1 MAGINKVI
9 LIGNV
14 GTDPEVRNLE
24 GGNVKAKFRLATTEN
39 HRDKDGT
46 RIEHTEWHNIIAWKG
61 LAEIVG
67 KYIKK
72 GSQVYIEGKLR
83 TRQWEDK
90 DGNKKQTT
98 EIVAETITLLGLRK
112 DHSNSSSQDMG
123 NIGNNPGPSESG
135 YNYNDFSG
143 SGDLPF

>member
-14 GTDPEVRNLE
+14 GTDPEIRSLE

-46 RIEHTEWHNIIAWKG
+46 RIEHTEWHNIVAWKG

-67 KYIKK
+67 KYVKK
-72 GSQVYIEGKLR
+72 GNQVYIEGKLR

-90 DGNKKQTT
+90 EGHKKQTT
-98 EIVAETITLLGLRK
+98 EIVAETITLLGLRREGSQGNN
-112 DHSNSSSQDMG
+112 DSNSG
-123 NIGNNPGPSESG
+123 NIQGQSDTGL
-135 YNYNDFSG
+135 NYSDFTG
-143 SGDLPF
+143 SDLPF